1 MCDIFEPEDIDM
13 LKIKSKIMIDDID
26 SFNLSTKKEN
36 DSKNKMRE
44 RIVENI
50 INNTIPLYYYDDQ
63 RWSNLKREI
72 DYYIC
77 ELMKIKNIDTIVQ
90 VTCVIMAGRNHNYDY
105 NITINDEQFY
115 VELKYNVQTVNDA
128 PQFVSPMNPSQFM
141 INLEQLSFEDHHYQ
155 YLSQIVENTPILVP
169 PLDIYKNDIHSPK
182 PKCFVEAQNKYYKG
196 CSKSSQYSGDKMD
209 IAFYKNAN
217 QISKE
222 SIKEF
227 IRKSDLDINKL
238 TTYLLKTQIDKN
250 YMLYKEGKLYLQ
262 KINQDDYT
270 IVSFVKNKRMNGF
283 VATSKSGIK
292 IKILLR
298 WKNGNGIAFP
308 AFQIK

>member
-1 MCDIFEPEDIDM
+1 MCDISEPEDLDM
-13 LKIKSKIMIDDID
+13 LKLKSKIMVDDIA

-36 DSKNKMRE
+36 DHNNKMRE
-44 RIVENI
+44 RIINNI
-50 INNTIPLYYYDDQ
+50 INSTIPLYYYDDP

-77 ELMKIKNIDTIVQ
+77 ELMKLKNIDTIHHIR
-90 VTCVIMAGRNHNYDY
+90 CVIMAGRKNNYDY
-105 NITINDEQFY
+105 IISINDESFN
-115 VELKYNVQTVNDA
+115 VELKYNAQTVNDT
-128 PQFVSPMNPSQFM
+128 PQFVSPMNPSQYM
-141 INLEQLSFEDHHYQ
+141 INAEKISFEEHHHK
-155 YLSQIVENTPILVP
+155 YLSRIVENTPILVP
-169 PLDIYKNDIHSPK
+169 HVDVYKHDIHSTK

-196 CSKSSQYSGDKMD
+196 CSKSSQYTGEKCD
-209 IAFYKNAN
+209 IDFYIKAN

-227 IRKSDLDINKL
+227 ISKSDIDTKKL
-238 TTYLLKTQIDKN
+238 TEYLLKTQIDKN
-250 YMLYKEGKLYLQ
+250 YMLYKDGKLRLER
-262 KINQDDYT
+262 INQHHYT
-270 IVSFVKNKRMNGF
+270 IVSCQKNKQMNGY
-283 VATSKSGIK
+283 VATSESGNK